1 MNVETL
7 SNLLVILLVLANF
20 QLLGTSRIGMCL
32 RMVAVQA
39 VLLGVFPLL
48 RHWGDLTAEVVIV
61 AAVSTVLKAVVMPA
75 MLARAMR
82 VAGARREV
90 EPFVGFSVS
99 LLAGIALL
107 AASAVLGGRL
117 VLPGPAAAPLFVPV
131 ALFTLL
137 VGLFVVVS
145 RRKAITQVIGHLAI
159 ENGITAFGLATAIHA
174 PLLVELGVLLDV
186 FVAILVMG
194 IAILHIRREFDH
206 IDADRL
212 TMLKE
217 QQP

>member
-1 MNVETL
+1 MNVQVVP
-7 SNLLVILLVLANF
+7 NLLVILLVLANF
-20 QLLGTSRIGMCL
+20 QMLGTSRIGMCL

-39 VLLGVFPLL
+39 VLLGLFPLL
-48 RHWGDLTAEVVIV
+48 HQWGDLTAEVVIV
-61 AAVSTVLKAVVMPA
+61 AVVSTALKAVVMPA
-75 MLARAMR
+75 MIARAMR
-82 VAGARREV
+82 AAEARREV

-107 AASAVLGGRL
+107 ASSVALGARL
-117 VLPGPAAAPLFVPV
+117 ELPGGDAAPFLVPA

-145 RRKAITQVIGHLAI
+145 RRKAVSQVIGYLAM
-159 ENGITAFGLATAIHA
+159 ENGITAFGLATAVRA
-174 PLLVELGVLLDV
+174 PLLVELGVLLDA
-186 FVAILVMG
+186 FVAVFVMG

-206 IDADRL
+206 IDTDRL

-217 QQP
+217 